1 MKLSRSA
8 ATIAASAVMLAG
20 GGGVAYAATCPGMSG
35 STGTTGTTGTTTTTG
50 TTSTTS
56 AATNS
61 VRLGSR
67 RQAFRH
73 STRR

>member
-1 MKLSRSA
+1 
-8 ATIAASAVMLAG
+8 
-20 GGGVAYAATCPGMSG
+20 MSG
-35 STGTTGTTGTTTTTG
+35 STGTTGTTTTTG

-73 STRR
+73 STRH